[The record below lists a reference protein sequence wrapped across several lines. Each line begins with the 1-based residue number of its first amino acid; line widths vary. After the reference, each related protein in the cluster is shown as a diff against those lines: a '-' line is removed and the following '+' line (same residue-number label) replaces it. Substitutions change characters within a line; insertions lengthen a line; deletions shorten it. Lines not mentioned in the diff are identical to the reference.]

1 MAKDPATLWY
11 WNDWQGGTVTL
22 TRHLKGCYIDLLHA
36 QFNNG
41 RMSLA
46 QIKTVLGV
54 DFVNSWPT
62 LQAKFKKDDNGN
74 FYNERAELEKEKR
87 QNFVKSR
94 SNNKSGKKKSYGK
107 SHDLKMNGHMDNEN
121 GNETAIVF
129 KDEGP
134 GEEPLEPVK
143 GVFTDLID
151 KLIELTD
158 MQIGSTIEFIRLTAS
173 KTLTSQQVKDYWEA
187 FKINQFWKHE
197 WYPDYENVIT
207 HFRNSL
213 KLENQKNGSSKING
227 ASKQNNPHRAVIT
240 GNAAGAGSL

>member
-54 DFVNSWPT
+54 DYANAWPT
-62 LQAKFKKDDNGN
+62 LQAKFKKDDNDN
-74 FYNERAELEKEKR
+74 FYNVRAEEEVQKR
-87 QNFVKSR
+87 KGFVDSR
-94 SNNKSGKKKSYGK
+94 KHNGSKGGRPKTKPLGYPKNNLTE
-107 SHDLKMNGHMDNEN
+107 DVNEDR
-121 GNETAIVF
+121 NEVAIVF
-129 KDEGP
+129 KGGT
-134 GEEPLEPVK
+134 GEKEPVN

-151 KLIELTD
+151 KLIELTE
-158 MQIGSTIEFIRLTAS
+158 MQIGTTIEFIRLTS
-173 KTLTSQQVKDYWEA
+173 KKTLTDQEVRDYWDA
-187 FKINQFWKHE
+187 FKINQFYKHE
-197 WYPDYENVIT
+197 WYSSFEDVVS

-213 KLENQKNGSSKING
+213 KKQLNGTYQQTSGDPKKGTSEARTEALK
-227 ASKQNNPHRAVIT
+227 RW
-240 GNAAGAGSL
+240 

>member
-54 DFVNSWPT
+54 DFASAWPT
-62 LQAKFKKDDNGN
+62 LQAKFKKDDNEN
-74 FYNERAELEKEKR
+74 FYNERAEYEQLKR
-87 QNFVKSR
+87 RGFTDSR
-94 SNNKSGKKKSYGK
+94 KKNLKKS
-107 SHDLKMNGHMDNEN
+107 HMKQHMKPHMEDENESRI
-121 GNETAIVF
+121 AIVV
-129 KDEGP
+129 KDGVIGEGV
-134 GEEPLEPVK
+134 LEPVK

-151 KLIELTD
+151 KQIELSE
-158 MQIGSTIEFIRLTAS
+158 MQIGTVIEFVRIMAK
-173 KTLTSQQVKDYWEA
+173 KTLTVQEVKDYWEA

-197 WYPDYENVIT
+197 WYASYEDVVS

-213 KLENQKNGSSKING
+213 KKETQNGTHQQTSGDPKKGTSEARTEALK
-227 ASKQNNPHRAVIT
+227 RW
-240 GNAAGAGSL
+240 

>member
-11 WNDWQGGTVTL
+11 WNDWNGGTVTM

-46 QIKTVLGV
+46 QVKTVLGV
-54 DFVNSWPT
+54 DFANAWPT

-74 FYNERAELEKEKR
+74 YYNERAEDEQNKR
-87 QNFVKSR
+87 KGFVASR

-107 SHDLKMNGHMDNEN
+107 SYDSKMNSHMENEN
-121 GNETAIVF
+121 RNESAIVV
-129 KDEGP
+129 KDGGL
-134 GEEPLEPVK
+134 GEELPEPVK

-151 KLIELTD
+151 KLIELND
-158 MQIGSTIEFIRLTAS
+158 LQIANAIEFIRITT
-173 KTLTSQQVKDYWEA
+173 KITLTVQEIKDQWDA
-187 FKINQFWKHE
+187 FKINQFYKHE
-197 WYPDYENVIT
+197 WYSSYEDVVS

-213 KLENQKNGSSKING
+213 KKSIQNGSHQQTLTSSKKGTSEARTDTAKNW
-227 ASKQNNPHRAVIT
+227 
-240 GNAAGAGSL
+240 